1 MKRNKLITAISAIGI
16 MLVVITVFVL
26 ALKKDA
32 NGALNQV
39 EQKAMISSNIQLSDN
54 KDRTSDAN
62 RNLSK
67 GSKLSDEYNTSDEN
81 ISQLESSIVTKN
93 DIIGKNTTSKDS
105 NLLSEGN
112 STKDSG
118 LKTDKLEIDF
128 EKGSTEGFNITK
140 EQAAKKILEE
150 VDKLIED
157 KVTEPKITLSA
168 TNTVTGK
175 YFTGVVLLN
184 NTKRIEIQVNGL
196 SGEVTGSKLYQ
207 QENGS
212 SGVWT
217 LYSTDSSTVER
228 KIDEKNIAEFSK
240 LVLDL
245 GNYVDCEVISGD
257 VYSVQ
262 ASFYG
267 QNYSVDYR
275 IKGDTLYLNTKTED
289 KKSLKVNTVSITV
302 PKGVVLENIQLNN
315 ALGDVRIAYI
325 SAQDSTV
332 NLANGALTLD
342 NVVMKVCDINLSLGS
357 LDIKNGDIEELNSV
371 VALGAMRLQLKG
383 KETDYSYDIVTT
395 LGAITIDNKKLG
407 GSYEKTNVG
416 NRTIDLVASLGDINI
431 NFTNN

>member
-1 MKRNKLITAISAIGI
+1 MKRNKLITAIFAIGI

-39 EQKAMISSNIQLSDN
+39 EQKAMISSNKQLSDN
-54 KDRTSDAN
+54 KDHTSDTDSS
-62 RNLSK
+62 LPK
-67 GSKLSDEYNTSDEN
+67 GNKPSDEYN
-81 ISQLESSIVTKN
+81 
-93 DIIGKNTTSKDS
+93 TSKDS
-105 NLLSEGN
+105 NLLSENN
-112 STKDSG
+112 STKDSE
-118 LKTDKLEIDF
+118 LNTDDLEIVF

-140 EQAAKKILEE
+140 DQAAKKVLEE
-150 VDKLIED
+150 VDKLVED
-157 KVTEPKITLSA
+157 KVTAPKITLSA

-184 NTKRIEIQVNGL
+184 NTKRFEIQVNGL
-196 SGEVTGSKLYQ
+196 NGEVTSSKLYQ
-207 QENGS
+207 QENAN

-275 IKGDTLYLNTKTED
+275 IKGNTLYLNSQTKD
-289 KKSLKVNTVSITV
+289 NKNIKVSTISITV
-302 PKGVVLENIQLNN
+302 PKGVVLEDIQLNN
-315 ALGDVRIAYI
+315 ALGDVRIANI
-325 SAQDSTV
+325 SAKDSTV
-332 NLANGALTLD
+332 NLANGALSLD
-342 NVVMKVCDINLSLGS
+342 NVVMKACDINLSLGS
-357 LDIKNGDIEELNSV
+357 LYIKNGDIEELNSV

-407 GSYEKTNVG
+407 GSYEKTNAG
-416 NRTIDLVASLGDINI
+416 NRTIDLIASLGDIDI
-431 NFTNN
+431 NFEK

>member
-32 NGALNQV
+32 NGELNQV
-39 EQKAMISSNIQLSDN
+39 EQKAMISSNMQLSDN
-54 KDRTSDAN
+54 KDHTSDTDSS
-62 RNLSK
+62 LPK
-67 GSKLSDEYNTSDEN
+67 GNKPSDEYN
-81 ISQLESSIVTKN
+81 
-93 DIIGKNTTSKDS
+93 TSKDS
-105 NLLSEGN
+105 NLLSENN
-112 STKDSG
+112 STKDSE
-118 LKTDKLEIDF
+118 LNTDDLEIVF

-140 EQAAKKILEE
+140 DQAAKKVLEE
-150 VDKLIED
+150 VDKLVED
-157 KVTEPKITLSA
+157 KVTAPKITLSA

-184 NTKRIEIQVNGL
+184 NTKRFEIQVNGL
-196 SGEVTGSKLYQ
+196 NGEVTSSKLYQ
-207 QENGS
+207 QENAN

-217 LYSTDSSTVER
+217 LYSSDSSTVER

-275 IKGDTLYLNTKTED
+275 IKGNTLYLNSQTKD
-289 KKSLKVNTVSITV
+289 NKNIKVSTISITV
-302 PKGVVLENIQLNN
+302 PKGVVLEDIQLNN
-315 ALGDVRIAYI
+315 ALGDVRIANI
-325 SAQDSTV
+325 SAKDSTV
-332 NLANGALTLD
+332 NLANGALSLD
-342 NVVMKVCDINLSLGS
+342 NVVMKACDINLSLGS
-357 LDIKNGDIEELNSV
+357 LYIKNGDIEELNSV

-407 GSYEKTNVG
+407 GSYEKTNAG
-416 NRTIDLVASLGDINI
+416 NRTIDLIASLGDIDI
-431 NFTNN
+431 NFEK

>member
-1 MKRNKLITAISAIGI
+1 MKRNKLITAIFAIGI

-39 EQKAMISSNIQLSDN
+39 EQKAMISSNKQLSDN
-54 KDRTSDAN
+54 KDHTSDTDSS
-62 RNLSK
+62 LPK
-67 GSKLSDEYNTSDEN
+67 GNKPSDEYN
-81 ISQLESSIVTKN
+81 
-93 DIIGKNTTSKDS
+93 TSKDS
-105 NLLSEGN
+105 NLLSENN
-112 STKDSG
+112 STKDSE
-118 LKTDKLEIDF
+118 LNTDDLEIVF

-140 EQAAKKILEE
+140 DQAAKKVLEE
-150 VDKLIED
+150 VDKLVED
-157 KVTEPKITLSA
+157 KVTAPKITLSA

-184 NTKRIEIQVNGL
+184 NTKRFEIQVNGL
-196 SGEVTGSKLYQ
+196 NGEVTSSKLYQ
-207 QENGS
+207 QENAN

-275 IKGDTLYLNTKTED
+275 IKGNTLYLNSQTKD
-289 KKSLKVNTVSITV
+289 NKNIKVSTISITV
-302 PKGVVLENIQLNN
+302 PKGVVLEDIQLNN
-315 ALGDVRIAYI
+315 ALGDVRIANI
-325 SAQDSTV
+325 SAKDSTV
-332 NLANGALTLD
+332 NLANGALSLD
-342 NVVMKVCDINLSLGS
+342 NVVMKACDINLSLGS
-357 LDIKNGDIEELNSV
+357 LYIKNGDIEELNSV

-383 KETDYSYDIVTT
+383 
-395 LGAITIDNKKLG
+395 
-407 GSYEKTNVG
+407 
-416 NRTIDLVASLGDINI
+416 
-431 NFTNN
+431 

>member
-16 MLVVITVFVL
+16 MLVVIAVFVL

-32 NGALNQV
+32 NGELNQV
-39 EQKAMISSNIQLSDN
+39 EQKAMISSNMQLSDN
-54 KDRTSDAN
+54 KDHTSDTN
-62 RNLSK
+62 SKLSN
-67 GSKLSDEYNTSDEN
+67 GNKLSDEHNISDEN
-81 ISQLESSIVTKN
+81 ISQLESSIVTNN

-105 NLLSEGN
+105 NLLSEGD

-118 LKTDKLEIDF
+118 LNTDKLDIVF
-128 EKGSTEGFNITK
+128 EKGSMEGFNITK

-150 VDKLIED
+150 VDKLVED

-207 QENGS
+207 HENGN

-267 QNYSVDYR
+267 ENYSVDYR
-275 IKGDTLYLNTKTED
+275 IKGDTLYLKSQTKD
-289 KKSLKVNTVSITV
+289 NKNFKVSTISITV
-302 PKGVVLENIQLNN
+302 PKGVALENIQLNN
-315 ALGDVRIAYI
+315 ALGDVRIANI
-325 SAQDSTV
+325 STKDSTV
-332 NLANGALTLD
+332 NLANGALSLD

-407 GSYEKTNVG
+407 GSYEKTNVT
-416 NRTIDLVASLGDINI
+416 NRKIELIASLGDIYI
-431 NFTNN
+431 NFEKN